1 MHNVKPALSGAN
13 MIIVLNSDFLI
24 LLCNELYIIGGRKY
38 LEMYRVFKFSENIFL
53 FVGLRKSQNTET

>member
-1 MHNVKPALSGAN
+1 